1 MLLLAGDI
9 GGTKTDLGVYSTEG
23 GPRTPLAQSEF
34 HNASY
39 PSLEA
44 IVKDFLAK
52 VEQPVDQACFGVA
65 GPVMA
70 GRAKITNL
78 PWVIDE
84 GRSSQELGL
93 SAEHLLN
100 DLEAIARA
108 VAILKPDDVHTLNSG
123 EPVPGAMTAIV
134 PPGTGLGE
142 AFLTWDGSRYR
153 AYASEGGHADF
164 APSDAAQIGLL
175 EYLRERCKN
184 EHVSYERVCSGVGIP
199 NIYEY
204 LRDSG
209 FAQESPEVAEQLGA
223 AGADRT
229 RVILD
234 AALQPTEP
242 CPLCIGTLDMF
253 IAILGAE
260 AGNLALKVLATGGVY
275 LGGGIPQHVLSALG
289 KGRFLEAFQHKGRL
303 AELLAGVPVHVIV
316 CRAAIIGAA
325 SLGLELAQQRAD
337 ASS

>member
-1 MLLLAGDI
+1 MMLLAGDI
-9 GGTKTDLGVYSTEG
+9 GGTKTDLGVYSAED
-23 GPRTPLAQSEF
+23 GPRAPLARAEF

-39 PSLEA
+39 PSLEM
-44 IVKDFLAK
+44 IVKEFLGK
-52 VEQPVDQACFGVA
+52 VAQPVDQACFDVA
-65 GPVMA
+65 GPVL
-70 GRAKITNL
+70 GGHAKITNL

-84 GRSSQELGL
+84 ARLSQLLGL
-93 SAEHLLN
+93 IAVRLLN

-108 VAILKPDDVHTLNSG
+108 VAILKPDDLHTLNSG
-123 EPVPGAMTAIV
+123 TPVPGGTMAVIA
-134 PPGTGLGE
+134 PGTGLGE

-153 AYASEGGHADF
+153 AHASEGGHADF

-175 EYLRERCKN
+175 QYLRKRQKD

-204 LRDSG
+204 LRDTGS
-209 FAQESPEVAEQLGA
+209 AQESRELAQRLGV
-223 AGADRT
+223 GTDRT

-234 AALQPTEP
+234 AALHPTEP
-242 CPLCIGTLDMF
+242 CQLCSGTLDMF

-275 LGGGIPQHVLSALG
+275 LGGGIPLHVLPALDE
-289 KGRFLEAFQHKGRL
+289 GRFQEAFQRKDRF

-325 SLGLELAQQRAD
+325 SLGLELAQQRTD

>member
-1 MLLLAGDI
+1 MLLAGDI
-9 GGTKTDLGVYSTEG
+9 GGTKTDLGVYSAED
-23 GPRTPLAQSEF
+23 GPRAPLARAEF

-39 PSLEA
+39 PSLEM
-44 IVKDFLAK
+44 IVKEFLGK
-52 VEQPVDQACFGVA
+52 VAQPVDQACFDVA
-65 GPVMA
+65 GPVL
-70 GRAKITNL
+70 GGHAKITNL
-78 PWVIDE
+78 PWVVDE
-84 GRSSQELGL
+84 TTLSQALGL
-93 SAEHLLN
+93 TAVHLLN

-123 EPVPGAMTAIV
+123 THVPGGTMAVIA
-134 PPGTGLGE
+134 PGTGLGE

-153 AYASEGGHADF
+153 AHASEGGHADF

-175 EYLRERCKN
+175 RYLRERHKD

-199 NIYEY
+199 NIYDY

-209 FAQESPEVAEQLGA
+209 FAEESPELAQQLGT
-223 AGADRT
+223 GADRT

-234 AALQPTEP
+234 AALHTTEP
-242 CPLCIGTLDMF
+242 CQLCIGTLDMF
-253 IAILGAE
+253 TAILGAE

-275 LGGGIPQHVLSALG
+275 LGGGIPQHVLPALVE
-289 KGRFLEAFQHKGRL
+289 GRFLEAFQRKGRF
-303 AELLAGVPVHVIV
+303 AELLARVPVHVIV

-325 SLGLELAQQRAD
+325 SLGLELAQRRAE